1 MEEKNNKT
9 QLWNMRVNGADKSN
23 IARLA
28 HRLRVSES
36 DAVRIAVS
44 VLLQSDGLPQLPARM
59 RRPRSIR
66 RKAAA

>member
-1 MEEKNNKT
+1 MSEKKNTAFYMKASE
-9 QLWNMRVNGADKSN
+9 VDKSN

-44 VLLQSDGLPQLPARM
+44 VLLQSDRLPQLPARM

>member
-1 MEEKNNKT
+1 MSEKKNTAFYMKAS
-9 QLWNMRVNGADKSN
+9 RDDKSN

-44 VLLQSDGLPQLPARM
+44 ELLQSGRNPIIPVRM
-59 RRPRSIR
+59 RRPLVIR
-66 RKAAA
+66 RKAGA

>member
-1 MEEKNNKT
+1 MNKQKNNFWK
-9 QLWNMRVNGADKSN
+9 MRAKADDKSN